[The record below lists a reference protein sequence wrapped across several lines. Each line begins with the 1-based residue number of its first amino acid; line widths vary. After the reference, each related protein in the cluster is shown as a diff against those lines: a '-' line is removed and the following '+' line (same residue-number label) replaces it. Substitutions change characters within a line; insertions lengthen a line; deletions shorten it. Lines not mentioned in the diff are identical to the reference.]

1 MNGKTISPIDQPPN
15 SSRSTSFPHLSL
27 QRSISTPVKPLN
39 KSNLQ
44 VRQQASNGSGS
55 KDIVNPFVRSYTS
68 PAVLSSNSGSA
79 NLAPILFSV
88 VIVFVICNS
97 LRVIL
102 NIYDSAVVEEIIECE
117 KSNMGRYSPA
127 WIMCTISVS
136 HLLLM
141 ANSSVNFLVYC
152 VAGKRFRSTLAR
164 KTRTLMGI

>member
-1 MNGKTISPIDQPPN
+1 MPPIYQPLN
-15 SSRSTSFPHLSL
+15 SSSRPTSFPRPSL

-55 KDIVNPFVRSYTS
+55 EDLVNPFIRSNTS
-68 PAVLSSNSGSA
+68 PAVLSSNNSSA

-88 VIVFVICNS
+88 VLVFVICNS

-117 KSNMGRYSPA
+117 KSNIGRYPPA

-164 KTRTLMGI
+164 KTRNLVGI

>member
-1 MNGKTISPIDQPPN
+1 MSQIDQPPN
-15 SSRSTSFPHLSL
+15 SSSRPTSFPHPSL

-39 KSNLQ
+39 KSNHQ
-44 VRQQASNGSGS
+44 VRQQTANGSGR
-55 KDIVNPFVRSYTS
+55 KDLVNPLVRSNTS
-68 PAVLSSNSGSA
+68 PAALSSNRSSA

-117 KSNMGRYSPA
+117 KSNIGRYPPA

-164 KTRTLMGI
+164 KTRNLVGI

>member
-1 MNGKTISPIDQPPN
+1 MNGKNISPIDQPPN
-15 SSRSTSFPHLSL
+15 SLRSTSSPHLSL

-44 VRQQASNGSGS
+44 VRQRAFKGSGI
-55 KDIVNPFVRSYTS
+55 KDRVNPFVRSYTS
-68 PAVLSSNSGSA
+68 PAALSSNSNTA

-117 KSNMGRYSPA
+117 KSNIGRYPPA

-164 KTRTLMGI
+164 KTRNLVGI